1 MDFLDIIWIVV
12 CIVLVAVPDLVFNNK
27 KKKSARGRT
36 RTSGPMPQMPENFPM
51 PPMPSVP
58 SEPES
63 MTESMPTDDEPE
75 DFPVWTEPEEME
87 GQAVPQVQAVE
98 QPKPV
103 VEQFKPVV
111 EQPKPV
117 VEQFKPVVEQPKPVA
132 VKEVARRPA
141 SPAPQTDSSQADDGK
156 KREGLRV
163 DPRNLVIYTAIM
175 EPKFKEM

>member
-12 CIVLVAVPDLVFNNK
+12 CIVLVAVPDLVFINK
-27 KKKSARGRT
+27 KKKSAHGRT

-51 PPMPSVP
+51 PQMPSVP

-63 MTESMPTDDEPE
+63 MPTDDESE

-87 GQAVPQVQAVE
+87 EPAVPQVQAVE

-103 VEQFKPVV
+103 AEQFKPVV
-111 EQPKPV
+111 ER
-117 VEQFKPVVEQPKPVA
+117 PKPVA
-132 VKEVARRPA
+132 VKEVAKRPA

-156 KREGLRV
+156 KREGLHV

>member
-27 KKKSARGRT
+27 KKKSARGRA

-63 MTESMPTDDEPE
+63 MSESMPTEDEPE
-75 DFPVWTEPEEME
+75 DFPVWTEPEETE
-87 GQAVPQVQAVE
+87 EQPEPQVQA
-98 QPKPV
+98 
-103 VEQFKPVV
+103 V

>member
-51 PPMPSVP
+51 PSVP

-63 MTESMPTDDEPE
+63 MPESMPTEDEPE
-75 DFPVWTEPEEME
+75 DFPVRTEPEEME
-87 GQAVPQVQAVE
+87 EPAVPQVQA
-98 QPKPV
+98 
-103 VEQFKPVV
+103 
-111 EQPKPV
+111 
-117 VEQFKPVVEQPKPVA
+117 VEQPKPVA

-141 SPAPQTDSSQADDGK
+141 SPALQTDSSPADDGK
-156 KREGLRV
+156 KEGKLCV

>member
-36 RTSGPMPQMPENFPM
+36 RNSGPMPQR
-51 PPMPSVP
+51 PSVP

-63 MTESMPTDDEPE
+63 MPESMPTEDEPE

-87 GQAVPQVQAVE
+87 EPAVPQVQAVE

-111 EQPKPV
+111 ERPKPV
-117 VEQFKPVVEQPKPVA
+117 T

>member
-63 MTESMPTDDEPE
+63 MPESMPTEDEPE
-75 DFPVWTEPEEME
+75 DLPVWTEPEEME
-87 GQAVPQVQAVE
+87 EPAVPQVQAVE

-111 EQPKPV
+111 EK
-117 VEQFKPVVEQPKPVA
+117 PKPVA
-132 VKEVARRPA
+132 VKEMTRRPA

-163 DPRNLVIYTAIM
+163 DPRNLVVYTAIM

>member
-27 KKKSARGRT
+27 KKKSASGRT
-36 RTSGPMPQMPENFPM
+36 RTSGPMQQMPENFPM

-63 MTESMPTDDEPE
+63 MPTEDEPE

-87 GQAVPQVQAVE
+87 EPAVPQVQAVE

-117 VEQFKPVVEQPKPVA
+117 A
-132 VKEVARRPA
+132 VKEEARRPA

-156 KREGLRV
+156 KDGKLRV

>member
-27 KKKSARGRT
+27 KKKSAHGRT

-58 SEPES
+58 SEPE
-63 MTESMPTDDEPE
+63 TMPTEDEEE

-87 GQAVPQVQAVE
+87 EPAVPQVQAVE

-103 VEQFKPVV
+103 VEQFKQV
-111 EQPKPV
+111 E
-117 VEQFKPVVEQPKPVA
+117 ERPKPVA

-141 SPAPQTDSSQADDGK
+141 SPAPQTDNSLADDGK
-156 KREGLRV
+156 KGGKLRV

>member
-58 SEPES
+58 SDP
-63 MTESMPTDDEPE
+63 ESMPTDDESE
-75 DFPVWTEPEEME
+75 VFPVWTEPEVTE
-87 GQAVPQVQAVE
+87 GQPEPQVQA
-98 QPKPV
+98 
-103 VEQFKPVV
+103 V

-141 SPAPQTDSSQADDGK
+141 SPALQTDSSQADDGK

-163 DPRNLVIYTAIM
+163 NPRNLVIYTAIM

>member
-27 KKKSARGRT
+27 KKKSAHGRT

-63 MTESMPTDDEPE
+63 MPESMPTEDEPE

-87 GQAVPQVQAVE
+87 EPAVPQVQAVE
-98 QPKPV
+98 QPKS
-103 VEQFKPVV
+103 
-111 EQPKPV
+111 
-117 VEQFKPVVEQPKPVA
+117 VA

-141 SPAPQTDSSQADDGK
+141 SPAPQTDSSPADDGK
-156 KREGLRV
+156 KDGKLRV

>member
-36 RTSGPMPQMPENFPM
+36 RTSGPMPQMP
-51 PPMPSVP
+51 SVP

-63 MTESMPTDDEPE
+63 MPTEDEPE
-75 DFPVWTEPEEME
+75 DFPVWTESEEME
-87 GQAVPQVQAVE
+87 EPAVPQVQAVE
-98 QPKPV
+98 QPKSV

-111 EQPKPV
+111 ERPKPV
-117 VEQFKPVVEQPKPVA
+117 T

-141 SPAPQTDSSQADDGK
+141 SPAPQTDSSPADDGK
-156 KREGLRV
+156 KDGKLCV

>member
-27 KKKSARGRT
+27 KKKSAHGRT

-63 MTESMPTDDEPE
+63 MPTEDEEE
-75 DFPVWTEPEEME
+75 DFPVWAETEVTE
-87 GQAVPQVQAVE
+87 GQPEPQVQDVE
-98 QPKPV
+98 PRI
-103 VEQFKPVV
+103 PVV

-117 VEQFKPVVEQPKPVA
+117 LEQQKPVIEQPKPVV
-132 VKEVARRPA
+132 VKEVSRRPA
-141 SPAPQTDSSQADDGK
+141 SPAPQTDSSPADDGK
-156 KREGLRV
+156 KGGKLRV

>member
-27 KKKSARGRT
+27 KKKSAHGRT

-51 PPMPSVP
+51 PSVP

-63 MTESMPTDDEPE
+63 MPTEDEPE
-75 DFPVWTEPEEME
+75 DFPVWTEPEETE
-87 GQAVPQVQAVE
+87 GQPEPQVQAVE

-111 EQPKPV
+111 EQ
-117 VEQFKPVVEQPKPVA
+117 FKPVVERPKPVA
-132 VKEVARRPA
+132 VKEEARRPA
-141 SPAPQTDSSQADDGK
+141 SPTPQTDSSQADDGK
-156 KREGLRV
+156 KDGKLRV

>member
-63 MTESMPTDDEPE
+63 MPTEDESE

-87 GQAVPQVQAVE
+87 EQEPAVPQVQAVE
-98 QPKPV
+98 PRI
-103 VEQFKPVV
+103 PVV

-117 VEQFKPVVEQPKPVA
+117 VEQSKPVIEQPKPVV
-132 VKEVARRPA
+132 VKEVSRRPA
-141 SPAPQTDSSQADDGK
+141 SPAPQTDSSPADDGK
-156 KREGLRV
+156 KGGKLRV

>member
-63 MTESMPTDDEPE
+63 MPESMPTEDESE
-75 DFPVWTEPEEME
+75 DFPVWTEPEETE
-87 GQAVPQVQAVE
+87 EQPEPQVQAVE

-103 VEQFKPVV
+103 
-111 EQPKPV
+111 
-117 VEQFKPVVEQPKPVA
+117 A
-132 VKEVARRPA
+132 VKEVTRRPA
-141 SPAPQTDSSQADDGK
+141 SPAPQTDSSPADDGK
-156 KREGLRV
+156 KDGKLRV

-175 EPKFKEM
+175 EPKSKEMW

>member
-27 KKKSARGRT
+27 KKKTARGRT

-63 MTESMPTDDEPE
+63 MPESMPTEDEPE
-75 DFPVWTEPEEME
+75 VFPVWTEPEVTEEQPM
-87 GQAVPQVQAVE
+87 PQVQAVE

-117 VEQFKPVVEQPKPVA
+117 A
-132 VKEVARRPA
+132 VKEVTRRPA
-141 SPAPQTDSSQADDGK
+141 SPAPQTDSSSADDGK

>member
-27 KKKSARGRT
+27 KKKSAHGRT
-36 RTSGPMPQMPENFPM
+36 RTSGPMPQRPENFPM

-63 MTESMPTDDEPE
+63 MPTDDESE

-87 GQAVPQVQAVE
+87 KPTVPQVQNKEWTEQVE
-98 QPKPV
+98 GSPEPV
-103 VEQFKPVV
+103 VES
-111 EQPKPV
+111 
-117 VEQFKPVVEQPKPVA
+117 PVA
-132 VKEVARRPA
+132 VQTEPVVVKEVVKRPV
-141 SPAPQTDSSQADDGK
+141 SKVSQTDSSPADDGK
-156 KREGLRV
+156 KDGKLRV

>member
-27 KKKSARGRT
+27 KKKSAHGRT
-36 RTSGPMPQMPENFPM
+36 RTSG
-51 PPMPSVP
+51 PMPSVP

-63 MTESMPTDDEPE
+63 MPESMPTEDEPE
-75 DFPVWTEPEEME
+75 DFPVWTESEEME
-87 GQAVPQVQAVE
+87 EPAVPQVQAVE
-98 QPKPV
+98 QPKSV

-111 EQPKPV
+111 ERPKPV
-117 VEQFKPVVEQPKPVA
+117 M

-141 SPAPQTDSSQADDGK
+141 SPAPQTDSSPADDGK
-156 KREGLRV
+156 KDGKLCV

>member
-27 KKKSARGRT
+27 KKKSAHGRT

-51 PPMPSVP
+51 PQMPSVP

-63 MTESMPTDDEPE
+63 MPTDDESE
-75 DFPVWTEPEEME
+75 DFPVQTEPEEME
-87 GQAVPQVQAVE
+87 EPAVPQVQAVE

-103 VEQFKPVV
+103 
-111 EQPKPV
+111 
-117 VEQFKPVVEQPKPVA
+117 A
-132 VKEVARRPA
+132 VKEVTRRPA
-141 SPAPQTDSSQADDGK
+141 SPAPQTDSSPADDGK
-156 KREGLRV
+156 KDGKLRV

-175 EPKFKEM
+175 EPKFKEL

>member
-27 KKKSARGRT
+27 KKKSAHGRT

-51 PPMPSVP
+51 PPMQSVP

-63 MTESMPTDDEPE
+63 MPESMPTADESE

-87 GQAVPQVQAVE
+87 EPAVPQVQAVE
-98 QPKPV
+98 QPKS
-103 VEQFKPVV
+103 
-111 EQPKPV
+111 V

-132 VKEVARRPA
+132 VKEVTRRPA

>member
-63 MTESMPTDDEPE
+63 MPKDDESE
-75 DFPVWTEPEEME
+75 DFPVWTEQEEME
-87 GQAVPQVQAVE
+87 EPAVPQVQAVE

-111 EQPKPV
+111 ER
-117 VEQFKPVVEQPKPVA
+117 PKPVA
-132 VKEVARRPA
+132 VKEEARRPA

>member
-63 MTESMPTDDEPE
+63 MPESMPTDDESE
-75 DFPVWTEPEEME
+75 DFPMWTEPEEME
-87 GQAVPQVQAVE
+87 EPAVPQVQA
-98 QPKPV
+98 
-103 VEQFKPVV
+103 
-111 EQPKPV
+111 
-117 VEQFKPVVEQPKPVA
+117 VEQPKPVA

-141 SPAPQTDSSQADDGK
+141 SPAPQTDSSQADNGK

-163 DPRNLVIYTAIM
+163 DPCNLVIYTAIM

>member
-27 KKKSARGRT
+27 KKKSAHDRT

-51 PPMPSVP
+51 PPMSSVP

-63 MTESMPTDDEPE
+63 MPTEDEPE
-75 DFPVWTEPEEME
+75 VFPVWTEPEVTEEQPM
-87 GQAVPQVQAVE
+87 PQVQAV
-98 QPKPV
+98 V
-103 VEQFKPVV
+103 
-111 EQPKPV
+111 QPKPV

-132 VKEVARRPA
+132 VKEVGRRPA

>member
-63 MTESMPTDDEPE
+63 MPESMSTEGEPE
-75 DFPVWTEPEEME
+75 DFPVWTEPEVTEE
-87 GQAVPQVQAVE
+87 PAVPQVQAVE

-103 VEQFKPVV
+103 
-111 EQPKPV
+111 
-117 VEQFKPVVEQPKPVA
+117 A
-132 VKEVARRPA
+132 VKEVTRRPA
-141 SPAPQTDSSQADDGK
+141 SPAPQTDSSPADDGK
-156 KREGLRV
+156 KDGKLRV
-163 DPRNLVIYTAIM
+163 NPRNLVIYTAIM

>member
-63 MTESMPTDDEPE
+63 MPTEDEPE

-87 GQAVPQVQAVE
+87 EPAVPQVQAVE

-103 VEQFKPVV
+103 
-111 EQPKPV
+111 
-117 VEQFKPVVEQPKPVA
+117 A
-132 VKEVARRPA
+132 VKEVTRRPA
-141 SPAPQTDSSQADDGK
+141 SPAPQTDSSPADDGK
-156 KREGLRV
+156 KDGKLRV

-175 EPKFKEM
+175 EPKFKEMY

>member
-63 MTESMPTDDEPE
+63 MPTDDEPE
-75 DFPVWTEPEEME
+75 DFPVWTEPEVTE
-87 GQAVPQVQAVE
+87 GQPEPQVHDVE
-98 QPKPV
+98 PRI
-103 VEQFKPVV
+103 PVV

-117 VEQFKPVVEQPKPVA
+117 VEQPKPVIEQPKPVV
-132 VKEVARRPA
+132 VKEVSRRPA
-141 SPAPQTDSSQADDGK
+141 SSAPQTDSSPADEGK
-156 KREGLRV
+156 KGGKLRV

-175 EPKFKEM
+175 KPKFKEM

>member
-1 MDFLDIIWIVV
+1 MNFLDIIWIVV

-51 PPMPSVP
+51 PPMPPMPSVP

-63 MTESMPTDDEPE
+63 MPESMPTEDEPE
-75 DFPVWTEPEEME
+75 DFPVWTEPEVTEE
-87 GQAVPQVQAVE
+87 QPEPQVQAVE

-103 VEQFKPVV
+103 
-111 EQPKPV
+111 
-117 VEQFKPVVEQPKPVA
+117 A
-132 VKEVARRPA
+132 VKDVARRPA
-141 SPAPQTDSSQADDGK
+141 YPAPQTDSSQADDGK

>member
-27 KKKSARGRT
+27 KKKSARGRA

-63 MTESMPTDDEPE
+63 MPTDDEPE
-75 DFPVWTEPEEME
+75 DFPVWTEAEVTEEHPE
-87 GQAVPQVQAVE
+87 PQVQAVE

-117 VEQFKPVVEQPKPVA
+117 IEQPKPVV

-141 SPAPQTDSSQADDGK
+141 SLAPQTDSSQADDGK

-163 DPRNLVIYTAIM
+163 NPRNLVIYTAIM

>member
-12 CIVLVAVPDLVFNNK
+12 CIVLVAVPDLVLNNK

-51 PPMPSVP
+51 PSVP

-63 MTESMPTDDEPE
+63 MPESMPTEDEPE

-87 GQAVPQVQAVE
+87 EPAVPQVQAVE

-103 VEQFKPVV
+103 V
-111 EQPKPV
+111 
-117 VEQFKPVVEQPKPVA
+117 
-132 VKEVARRPA
+132 VKEVTRRPA
-141 SPAPQTDSSQADDGK
+141 SPAPQTDSSPADDGRK
-156 KREGLRV
+156 DGKLRV

>member
-63 MTESMPTDDEPE
+63 MPTEDEPE

-87 GQAVPQVQAVE
+87 EHPEPQVQAVE

-111 EQPKPV
+111 EH
-117 VEQFKPVVEQPKPVA
+117 PKPVA
-132 VKEVARRPA
+132 VKEVTRRPA

-156 KREGLRV
+156 KGGKLRV

>member
-27 KKKSARGRT
+27 KKKSSRGRT

-63 MTESMPTDDEPE
+63 MPESMPTEDGSE
-75 DFPVWTEPEEME
+75 DFPVWTEPEETE
-87 GQAVPQVQAVE
+87 EQPEPQVQA
-98 QPKPV
+98 
-103 VEQFKPVV
+103 
-111 EQPKPV
+111 
-117 VEQFKPVVEQPKPVA
+117 VEQPKPVA

-163 DPRNLVIYTAIM
+163 GPRNLVIYTAIM

>member
-27 KKKSARGRT
+27 KKKSAHGRT
-36 RTSGPMPQMPENFPM
+36 RTSGPM

-63 MTESMPTDDEPE
+63 MPESMPTEDEPE
-75 DFPVWTEPEEME
+75 VFPVWTEPEVTEE
-87 GQAVPQVQAVE
+87 QPEPQVQAVE

-103 VEQFKPVV
+103 A
-111 EQPKPV
+111 
-117 VEQFKPVVEQPKPVA
+117 EQFKPVVEQPKPVA
-132 VKEVARRPA
+132 VKEVTRRPA

-156 KREGLRV
+156 KDGKLRV
-163 DPRNLVIYTAIM
+163 DPRNLVICTAIM

>member
-36 RTSGPMPQMPENFPM
+36 CTSGPMPQMPENFPM

-63 MTESMPTDDEPE
+63 MPTEDEPE
-75 DFPVWTEPEEME
+75 DFPVWTEPEVTEE
-87 GQAVPQVQAVE
+87 PAVPQVQA
-98 QPKPV
+98 
-103 VEQFKPVV
+103 V

>member
-1 MDFLDIIWIVV
+1 MNFLDIIWIVV

-36 RTSGPMPQMPENFPM
+36 RTSGPMPPMPENFPM

-63 MTESMPTDDEPE
+63 MPAEDEPE

-87 GQAVPQVQAVE
+87 EPAVPQVQAVE

-117 VEQFKPVVEQPKPVA
+117 A
-132 VKEVARRPA
+132 VKEVTRRPA

>member
-63 MTESMPTDDEPE
+63 MPTEDESE

-87 GQAVPQVQAVE
+87 EPAVPQVQAVE

-103 VEQFKPVV
+103 VEQFKPVM
-111 EQPKPV
+111 ER
-117 VEQFKPVVEQPKPVA
+117 PKPVA

-141 SPAPQTDSSQADDGK
+141 SPATQTDSSSADDGK
-156 KREGLRV
+156 KDGKLRV

>member
-36 RTSGPMPQMPENFPM
+36 RTSGPMQQMPENFPM
-51 PPMPSVP
+51 PAMPSVP

-63 MTESMPTDDEPE
+63 MPESMPTDDESE

-87 GQAVPQVQAVE
+87 EPAVPRVQAVE

-111 EQPKPV
+111 ER
-117 VEQFKPVVEQPKPVA
+117 PKPVA

-141 SPAPQTDSSQADDGK
+141 SPAPQTDSSRADDGK

-163 DPRNLVIYTAIM
+163 NPRNLVIYTAIM

>member
-51 PPMPSVP
+51 PSVP

-63 MTESMPTDDEPE
+63 MPESMQADDEPE
-75 DFPVWTEPEEME
+75 DFPVRTEPEEME
-87 GQAVPQVQAVE
+87 EPAVPQVQAVE

-117 VEQFKPVVEQPKPVA
+117 A
-132 VKEVARRPA
+132 VKELARRPA
-141 SPAPQTDSSQADDGK
+141 SPAPQIDNSLADDRKKGGK
-156 KREGLRV
+156 LRV

>member
-1 MDFLDIIWIVV
+1 MDFLDIIFIWIVV

-27 KKKSARGRT
+27 KKKSARGST
-36 RTSGPMPQMPENFPM
+36 RTSG
-51 PPMPSVP
+51 PMPSVP

-63 MTESMPTDDEPE
+63 MPTEDEPE

-87 GQAVPQVQAVE
+87 EPAVPQVQAVE

-103 VEQFKPVV
+103 VEQL
-111 EQPKPV
+111 
-117 VEQFKPVVEQPKPVA
+117 KPVVEQPKPVA

-141 SPAPQTDSSQADDGK
+141 SPAPKADSSPADDGK
-156 KREGLRV
+156 KDGKLRV

>member
-63 MTESMPTDDEPE
+63 MPTDDKSE
-75 DFPVWTEPEEME
+75 DFPVWTEPEETE
-87 GQAVPQVQAVE
+87 GQPEPQVQA
-98 QPKPV
+98 
-103 VEQFKPVV
+103 V

-141 SPAPQTDSSQADDGK
+141 SPAPQTDSSQADDGRK
-156 KREGLRV
+156 DGKLRV

>member
-27 KKKSARGRT
+27 KKKSAHGRT

-58 SEPES
+58 SEPKS
-63 MTESMPTDDEPE
+63 MPESMPTEDEPE

-87 GQAVPQVQAVE
+87 EPAVPQVQAVE

-117 VEQFKPVVEQPKPVA
+117 A
-132 VKEVARRPA
+132 VKEVTRRPA